1 VIFEQTQGVND
12 MGKASE
18 IKENT
23 ISQVPFVVTPRRRL
37 GEILVDAEVLTET
50 DLKRAMSL
58 QEESGERL
66 GTILVSQGLINEDVM
81 LSALET
87 QLGIPRVHLAR
98 YIISPD
104 VAQLVPEMFARAN
117 RVFPIEKTKDRLT
130 LAMADPLDVFAMD
143 DVRIM
148 TGLDVEP
155 VIASDIEIQAAIN
168 EYFGTGPGTKLAR
181 EVEAQDDA
189 PVPQAEEE
197 RLEDAQVLS
206 QPAVRLAN
214 AVISEAVKARAS
226 DVHIEP
232 QEKDVRVRYR
242 IDGILREVM
251 TFALNLGP
259 AVVSRIK
266 VMAGMDIAERRLP
279 QDGRVELRL
288 DGEEIDLRVSTL
300 PTIYGEKAELRILRS
315 RGGVGSLEELGF
327 LDKDVDRLK
336 NALQNPHGII
346 LVTGPTGS
354 GKTMTLYAALQHLN
368 TEEKSIVTI
377 EDPVEFRIPGVS
389 QVQTNPKA
397 GLTFAQGLRA
407 ILRQDPDIV
416 MVGEVRD
423 RETAE
428 IAVRFAMT
436 GHLVLSTFHTINAAG
451 ALVRLTEMGIEPYLV
466 ASSLTT
472 VIAQRLVR
480 KVCPYCVE
488 TYEVDDATWDAW
500 KALVPE
506 IAGMVEASRGRT
518 FKRGRGC
525 RQCGNTGFLGRTA
538 ICEIMD
544 ITGDIRNLVMQG
556 APAEDIEKAAI
567 RGGMTKLAI
576 DGVSKVLLGIT
587 SRKELGKVCA
597 VPKVIGGF

>member
-1 VIFEQTQGVND
+1 MIFELIQGVND

-23 ISQVPFVVTPRRRL
+23 DCRVPLGMTPRRRL
-37 GEILVDAEVLTET
+37 GEILVDAGVLAET
-50 DLKRAMSL
+50 DLKRAILL
-58 QEESGERL
+58 QEQSGERL
-66 GTILVSQGLINEDVM
+66 GSILVSQGLINEDVM

-87 QLGIPRVHLAR
+87 QLGIRKVHLAR

-104 VAQLVPEMFARAN
+104 VAQLVPEIFARAN
-117 RVFPIEKTKDRLT
+117 RVFPIEKTEDHLT

-148 TGLDVEP
+148 TGLEVEP

-181 EVEAQDDA
+181 EVEAQADEA
-189 PVPQAEEE
+189 VPEAEKEKH
-197 RLEDAQVLS
+197 EDAQVLS

-214 AVISEAVKARAS
+214 AVIREAVKARAS

-232 QEKDVRVRYR
+232 QEKEVRVRYR
-242 IDGILREVM
+242 IDGVLREVM
-251 TFALNLGP
+251 TFPLNLGP

-300 PTIYGEKAELRILRS
+300 PTIYGEKVEVRILRS
-315 RGGVGSLEELGF
+315 RGVVGNLEELGF

-336 NALQNPHGII
+336 NALQNPNGII

-354 GKTMTLYAALQHLN
+354 GKTMTLYAAIQHLN

-389 QVQTNPKA
+389 QVQTNPRA

-451 ALVRLTEMGIEPYLV
+451 ALIRLTEMGIEPYLV
-466 ASSLTT
+466 ASSVTT

-500 KALVPE
+500 FTLAPE
-506 IAGMVEASRGRT
+506 IAREVEASRGRT

-525 RQCGNTGFLGRTA
+525 RQCRNTGFLGRTA
-538 ICEIMD
+538 ICEIMN
-544 ITGDIRNLVMQG
+544 IAGDIRSLVMEG
-556 APAEDIEKAAI
+556 APAEAIEEAAV

-587 SRKELGKVCA
+587 SPKELGKVCA